1 MKDMY
6 AIIGIGKLKAA
17 GNIAGVLSH
26 MMRTRETPNSDGREN
41 TVLIQPP
48 SLSEVMQEISLYMP
62 RKNAVLAYDMLLTAS
77 PEFFQDKTPE
87 QVQEWAQ
94 DAFAWAC
101 RKFGRENIKGAVLH
115 LDENTGPH
123 LQILALPITPD
134 GERLCARH
142 YTGGREKMRAL
153 WTEYAA
159 AMKHWGL
166 VRGREYSPAK
176 HVDVRDYYQA
186 VNRAVEL
193 AKVRAVRPEEL
204 PAPELLDRVSPRQY
218 AADLINR
225 VTEFIRRENS
235 ALRVELAR
243 EKRQREALTRQMISE
258 RELFH
263 ALQENPELFRQL
275 ERELTAER
283 QGRKEDRQRYME
295 LAAAIKTFFRKNVPR
310 NSKLRHPDQLGN
322 LQSFPEIRDSI
333 RISIVP
339 DEQERQGM
347 ERGR

>member
-48 SLSEVMQEISLYMP
+48 SLSEVMQEIALYMP

-94 DAFAWAC
+94 DALAWAC
-101 RKFGRENIKGAVLH
+101 KKLDRENIKGAVLH

-123 LQILALPITPD
+123 VQILALPVVNSK
-134 GERLCARH
+134 LNARGI
-142 YTGGREKMRAL
+142 TGGRERMRAL

-176 HVDVRDYYQA
+176 HVDVKDYYQA
-186 VNRAVEL
+186 VNRATEL
-193 AKVRAVRPEEL
+193 AKVRAVKPEEL

-243 EKRQREALTRQMISE
+243 EKRQRESLTRQMISE

-263 ALQENPELFRQL
+263 ALKENPELFRQL

-283 QGRKEDRQRYME
+283 QGRNEDRRRYME
-295 LAAAIKTFFRKNVPR
+295 LAAAIKTFFRKNIPK

-322 LQSFPEIRDSI
+322 LQSFPEIRKDVLI
-333 RISIVP
+333 TLV
-339 DEQERQGM
+339 QNGKERQEM
-347 ERGR
+347 ERGK